1 MSTIHTNSSNQL
13 IFNSTYVFHFI
24 NANIRTHTNIPSI
37 IKYFFQ
43 LIFSFNINLDASI
56 VIIIELVLIT
66 ETIET
71 FPSNNANLLNIED
84 ETSNNDC
91 NIKYPLLFIFLISM

>member
-1 MSTIHTNSSNQL
+1 MCRIYYIHDKTK
-13 IFNSTYVFHFI
+13 
-24 NANIRTHTNIPSI
+24 THINIPNI
-37 IKYFFQ
+37 IRYFFQ

-91 NIKYPLLFIFLISM
+91 NTKYPLLFIFLI